1 MFQQKG
7 VSFMDYFYL
16 HLIIKIHL
24 LRLRWLLFQLCIIV
38 PMQNR
43 KWDRI
48 TWLSLLHRN
57 WTLRFYLPVSEPT
70 PSSGLCR
77 IWTWKHNNRIIIDY
91 GVRFLGCISR
101 GESLSCCCVHFQ
113 SQNELSVHYR
123 LLLRGILNVI
133 NRTYQYCWCN
143 RQIRSRLRHQFPCSR
158 VTPPL
163 QTNINT
169 WFGSIE
175 VANGILPMATEH
187 VTSQFLKTNFIDG
200 TRGASYYWPADL
212 ALF

>member
-1 MFQQKG
+1 M
-7 VSFMDYFYL
+7 

-24 LRLRWLLFQLCIIV
+24 LRLGWFIFQLCRKV

-43 KWDRI
+43 KWDLI
-48 TWLSLLHRN
+48 TWLSLFHRN
-57 WTLRFYLPVSEPT
+57 WTLRFYLPVSDPT

-101 GESLSCCCVHFQ
+101 GEYRLLF
-113 SQNELSVHYR
+113 LRPFPIAKRTFLVHYR

-133 NRTYQYCWCN
+133 SRTYQYCWCWGWCN
-143 RQIRSRLRHQFPCSR
+143 RQIRSRLRHRFSCSR

-163 QTNINT
+163 ITNINT

-175 VANGILPMATEH
+175 VANGILPMATKH
-187 VTSQFLKTNFIDG
+187 VTSQFLKTNLIEG
-200 TRGASYYWPADL
+200 TRVASYYWAADL
-212 ALF
+212 A